1 MTTLVNLFLK
11 VIYWSDQ
18 YSFILEIDCLSK
30 ILFIVSPK
38 SVSPLITG
46 FGNTV
51 KPTTNSTCKDKNI
64 TAYISGDGQKVS
76 VQITDDITENVTE
89 GSHIFHFYN
98 QSHGISCKVNVLVI
112 RNCEYYFIWHSLMI
126 YYAFLSVAQLF
137 HSGAYCVL

>member
-1 MTTLVNLFLK
+1 M
-11 VIYWSDQ
+11 
-18 YSFILEIDCLSK
+18 
-30 ILFIVSPK
+30 
-38 SVSPLITG
+38 SPLITG

-51 KPTTNSTCKDKNI
+51 KPTTNLTCKDKNI

-112 RNCEYYFIWHSLMI
+112 RNCEYYFIWHSLMT

-137 HSGAYCVL
+137 MPVLTVYCKPVGRLKSSLCFDISSS